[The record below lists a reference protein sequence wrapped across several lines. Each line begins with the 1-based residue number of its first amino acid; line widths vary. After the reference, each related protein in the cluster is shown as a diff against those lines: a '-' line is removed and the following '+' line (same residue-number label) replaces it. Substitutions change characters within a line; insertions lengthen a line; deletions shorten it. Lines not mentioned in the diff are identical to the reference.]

1 MEEANL
7 FGQIQVLT
15 KEIFIRIIF
24 MEQASIVGLMAEYI
38 KENGLTIKWKVR
50 VFLLGVTVVDTLGNI
65 KTIKNMVMVPSNG
78 QMVEN
83 ILVTGFKENNMVKVF
98 I

>member
-50 VFLLGVTVVDTLGNI
+50 VFLHGVMVVDT
-65 KTIKNMVMVPSNG
+65 
-78 QMVEN
+78 
-83 ILVTGFKENNMVKVF
+83 
-98 I
+98 